1 MPTQQLAMFRPPS
14 RMSANMP
21 RPSTQPG
28 KQHPRHEH
36 ASRHRNRNQ
45 SRVLCRIPFLGNY
58 PGIAERTAE
67 TSNRWV
73 FTPYGVQVINVTR
86 SSPGTIF
93 SFEVSF
99 GLITEMRSTL

>member
-1 MPTQQLAMFRPPS
+1 MATAAVIAINRASFAAFRS
-14 RMSANMP
+14 SG
-21 RPSTQPG
+21 TT
-28 KQHPRHEH
+28 
-36 ASRHRNRNQ
+36 
-45 SRVLCRIPFLGNY
+45 

-99 GLITEMRSTL
+99 GSITEMRSTL